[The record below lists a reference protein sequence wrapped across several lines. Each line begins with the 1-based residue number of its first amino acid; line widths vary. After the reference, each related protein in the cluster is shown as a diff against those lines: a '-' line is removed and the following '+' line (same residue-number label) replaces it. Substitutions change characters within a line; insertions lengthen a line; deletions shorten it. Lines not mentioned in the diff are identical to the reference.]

1 MIKNI
6 DQLIVSLFEGFN
18 PKQQK
23 VLTDRFGLKTGR
35 RATLQEIG
43 DELHV
48 TRERVRQIEEQG
60 IKKIK
65 TRIEEQAGF
74 LLDIAKEHLSRL
86 GGVREDSVFIGEI
99 LKKAGFQSGSK
110 HSEAKVRFVLL
121 VAGIPSYHKED
132 DSFLAFW
139 YTDKKAEKK
148 FFDFI
153 KQMTQFLKNA
163 DRDKLFKEKNYAGAV
178 QEYKRFLDL
187 HPIHKSAPYSQYR
200 IGLSYFKQIKSIDRN
215 IEPVQK
221 ALTAFDT
228 VVKVYPGSDYINES
242 MEKIKICRD
251 KLAEREFYI
260 GNFYMHKEDY
270 QAAIVRFNNILSDYN
285 DTSVAEKTLYHLGL
299 AYSSSSKADKA
310 KETLQNLLINYPES
324 KYKEDASQLLAKL
337 NSNL

>member
-110 HSEAKVRFVLL
+110 HFEAKVRFVLL
-121 VAGIPSYHKED
+121 VAGIPSYHKGD

-163 DRDKLFKEKNYAGAV
+163 DRDKLFKEKTHLKQLSEVNTEHFLSIAKHFGVNIFGDFGLREWAEIEPKTVRDKAYLTLKKHGKPLHFEEIAKNIQRLGIDRRAAHV
-178 QEYKRFLDL
+178 QTVHNELIKDKRFVLVGRG
-187 HPIHKSAPYSQYR
+187 IYA
-200 IGLSYFKQIKSIDRN
+200 LSEHGYESGTVQQVIARLLKKQGPMNSEEVVRLVN
-215 IEPVQK
+215 EQRFLQK
-221 ALTAFDT
+221 NT
-228 VVKVYPGSDYINES
+228 
-242 MEKIKICRD
+242 
-251 KLAEREFYI
+251 
-260 GNFYMHKEDY
+260 
-270 QAAIVRFNNILSDYN
+270 ILLN
-285 DTSVAEKTLYHLGL
+285 
-299 AYSSSSKADKA
+299 
-310 KETLQNLLINYPES
+310 LQNRKFFKRLDNG
-324 KYKEDASQLLAKL
+324 KYHVSEA
-337 NSNL
+337 